1 MYHLETKIESQGE
14 NITLNDTAEARFKKF
29 GIGGNSS
36 QETREGYNLL
46 NVPAEYT
53 ILSTEAYK
61 KVPISLKANHTYTIK
76 IGQINTDNT
85 DVTSVLFNFTYNE
98 VEISN
103 SYAYVKLSDLKGT
116 YTPASDVD
124 SVFIYSGDSY
134 AQGAKTN
141 TTYKNLMIYEGT
153 EDKPYEQYGA
163 SPSSEFSSKIRN
175 VGDNENLYDKKNPN
189 VLDTAIDNKGLGVNV
204 KDIYKTV
211 WIPCKPNTT
220 YTVSKKYDATKN
232 RFALAYSGIEP
243 NYSQQVE
250 GYVSNMR
257 RNVMTI
263 TTNSTAKYLLA
274 YVWIVG
280 GSTTYQE
287 MLDSIKIE
295 RGVQATADSGYDC
308 GNIEIVI
315 RDKNLLDAEKIVKDS
330 NNYYFVHFDEN
341 KNVVF
346 TTGGIPVIV
355 RPVKIKE
362 KTEYTYILR
371 CKSNVTR
378 LNNINFVAKY
388 TDGSQEVLSAN
399 KKTDTNEF
407 VAKFK
412 TNKEK
417 TLDYVTQLYTDS
429 ASTTLIAD
437 ASMILEGDYSNV
449 NIELNNAK
457 KQAIIFPFKKGQRLM
472 EGDYLA
478 EDGIHHKRKQTV
490 LDGTENWV
498 TLTAQKGDN
507 TSYFYY
513 AKTDMKKASS
523 IICNQFKNRAVW
535 STDAEGIQSIIDNL
549 IRLRINTSRA
559 STVSE
564 LKAWLAAQKEKGT
577 PIVIEYEL
585 AEEEIEPYTEEQQ
598 AVYDKIKKTAHS
610 YDERT
615 HIFSPAEI
623 SPIFD
628 VSAYKGISEEFKQ
641 RLLDGKITRA
651 YLKVLAT
658 DTKPEMIIDENN
670 YLKDCTFEEL
680 RYVPDE
686 GFIGGTVAKRVTG
699 NFNNVDSS
707 FSIQD
712 REFELYLGV
721 DLEDGTTEY
730 IKYGTFIVQ
739 KPEDDQV
746 NDNTSFE
753 ALDYMIKLNLPWV
766 DRMTYPCTLK
776 ELFDDLV
783 AQSGLST
790 KVTSFLNQDFI
801 IENNQFEEGTTR
813 REVLKAIAQMA
824 FNWARI
830 DEDNDIVMDFEKKD
844 EVAETLTADNYY
856 NFKKQDMYGPINV
869 IILRNSQVEGENIT
883 IRDEES
889 IEQYG
894 ETELVISDNPFAYTQ
909 SKRAKLIEAGR
920 ILFGLTYIPM
930 SMDMIGYMYLNCKDK
945 IKATNLNNET
955 FETYLLNHTIEY
967 TGTIS
972 DSMEAPAATKT
983 ETKYQFTPQM
993 IEALKHTEL
1002 LVDKANQRI
1011 TEVIEKQTDFSNEL
1025 TKQET
1030 SLSGISQQVSKI
1042 YDFKKSVKGI
1052 DEIVLEDALPTNI
1065 LKFEAIAKNVV
1076 GMYPKKTLYPS
1087 PKLYPKKGG
1096 TTLTLVFGRTSRGS
1110 IPNPIL
1116 PKKTLYPSS
1125 ILYPRADGS
1134 YIREYSF
1141 YIANPLRE
1149 YLGKHDIF
1157 RVENDTEKGI
1167 TVVKVIRYVKYENGQ
1182 YGLYDEPIEEIID
1195 DTQQLQLFKG
1205 NNFVYI
1211 KEFTDWDISADYI
1224 FNNELNK
1231 QYAPRVETNA
1241 NIKTLNNEIEL
1252 KVSEK
1257 VGKDEVI
1264 TAINLTPEKAK
1275 IKSKNL
1281 ELEGI
1286 TTINGGFSIDE
1297 KGNASIANH
1306 TVKINEKGIQLA
1318 DGASLV
1324 GGEGLLSNLQYQGLN
1339 YSFGDYTI
1347 QGTFGYMGFWI
1358 ADNGDKIEILKSSTI
1373 ITADIPSNFKI
1384 KKAIITLVHRPINA
1398 DYQVSASSNSKV
1410 NIWGTSRNVA
1420 LYKGTLNK
1428 YVGRDTTY
1436 ANYTE
1441 SDLDYYSEISNA
1453 FGENGWTP
1461 PIATNTSDAQIATIH
1476 SIDISDY
1483 ITSGEVNKFKIQTKM
1498 KTPTPGSDYYSSEIK
1513 IAPYNGTVIA
1523 TLNIYGFMSM

>member
-1 MYHLETKIESQGE
+1 MYHSSKKIEGNGE
-14 NITLNDTAEARFKKF
+14 YVTLKDTADSRFKKF
-29 GIGGNSS
+29 KVTGNSR
-36 QETREGYNLL
+36 QETTEGYNLL

-53 ILSTEAYK
+53 VLSTENNK
-61 KVPISLKANHTYTIK
+61 EVPISLKANTTYTIQAEK
-76 IGQINTDNT
+76 IISDNS
-85 DVTSVLFNFTYNE
+85 DVKNCLFRFRYNNAD
-98 VEISN
+98 VSNPYARIPIST
-103 SYAYVKLSDLKGT
+103 LKTT
-116 YTPASDVD
+116 YTPPSDIDTVW
-124 SVFIYSGDSY
+124 IYSGTGYNES
-134 AQGAKTN
+134 AKTN
-141 TTYKNLMIYEGT
+141 TTYKNLIIYEGT
-153 EDKPYEQYGA
+153 GDKLYEPY
-163 SPSSEFSSKIRN
+163 
-175 VGDNENLYDKKNPN
+175 
-189 VLDTAIDNKGLGVNV
+189 
-204 KDIYKTV
+204 
-211 WIPCKPNTT
+211 
-220 YTVSKKYDATKN
+220 
-232 RFALAYSGIEP
+232 
-243 NYSQQVE
+243 
-250 GYVSNMR
+250 
-257 RNVMTI
+257 
-263 TTNSTAKYLLA
+263 
-274 YVWIVG
+274 
-280 GSTTYQE
+280 
-287 MLDSIKIE
+287 
-295 RGVQATADSGYDC
+295 
-308 GNIEIVI
+308 
-315 RDKNLLDAEKIVKDS
+315 
-330 NNYYFVHFDEN
+330 
-341 KNVVF
+341 
-346 TTGGIPVIV
+346 TGGIPSPNPDYPSEIKT
-355 RPVKIKE
+355 VKD
-362 KTEYTYILR
+362 
-371 CKSNVTR
+371 
-378 LNNINFVAKY
+378 NINIK
-388 TDGSQEVLSAN
+388 
-399 KKTDTNEF
+399 
-407 VAKFK
+407 
-412 TNKEK
+412 
-417 TLDYVTQLYTDS
+417 
-429 ASTTLIAD
+429 IAD
-437 ASMILEGDYSNV
+437 KNNEEQQEIL
-449 NIELNNAK
+449 
-457 KQAIIFPFKKGQRLM
+457 FPLVQGQKLM
-472 EGDYLA
+472 QGDYLA
-478 EDGIHHKRKQTV
+478 DDGIHHTRKQIV
-490 LDGTENWV
+490 LDGSDDENWTV
-498 TLTAQKGDN
+498 WTASLTNVERFYINLEKALKDN
-507 TSYFYY
+507 G
-513 AKTDMKKASS
+513 ASLCS
-523 IICNQFKNRAVW
+523 HFKFSKINLDTEHFSW
-535 STDAEGIQSIIDNL
+535 STSAGIRKQFVIFIDKSKA
-549 IRLRINTSRA
+549 T
-559 STVSE
+559 TVTE
-564 LKAWLAAQKEKGT
+564 LKTWLSQN
-577 PIVIEYEL
+577 PITVEYEL
-585 AEEEIEPYTEEQQ
+585 AEEEIETYTEVQKEAYEQIEN
-598 AVYDKIKKTAHS
+598 ARS
-610 YDERT
+610 YDDIT
-615 HIFSPAEI
+615 HVFSTNLI

-628 VSAYKGISEEFKQ
+628 LSAYKKITKEFKD
-641 RLLDGKITRA
+641 RVLGGKITRG

-790 KVTSFLNQDFI
+790 KVTSFLNQNFI
-801 IENNQFEEGTTR
+801 VENNQFEEGTTR
-813 REVLKAIAQMA
+813 RDVLKAIAQMA

-844 EVAETLTADNYY
+844 EVAETLTSDNYY
-856 NFKKQDMYGPINV
+856 NFKKQNMYGPINV
-869 IILRNSQVEGENIT
+869 IVLRNSQVEGENVTLKDEDSINYPIGKNYCPDIEKWELTNGAYIEDGYIVLPNSNSQAKIIFIKPEDVDNKLYLNYISNSDESNYGTHIT
-883 IRDEES
+883 IEYLDENKKKIKSNGNAHRNLNGENNIKANFGGNDEYGNAIKEAKYIRIIFIRGS
-889 IEQYG
+889 TYTPLPYKIKNVMLNKADINYEPFIPNG
-894 ETELVISDNPFAYTQ
+894 ETELVISDNPLAYSQ
-909 SKRAKLIEAGR
+909 SKRAELIKAGKK
-920 ILFGLTYIPM
+920 LFGLRFIPM
-930 SMDMIGYMYLNCKDK
+930 SMDMIGYMYLNCRDK
-945 IKATNLNNET
+945 IKVTNLNNET

-1030 SLSGISQQVSKI
+1030 SLSGIFQQVSKI

-1076 GMYPKKTLYPS
+1076 GIYPRKTLYPS

-1096 TTLTLVFGRTSRGS
+1096 ATLTLVFGRTSRGS
-1110 IPNPIL
+1110 IPDPIL

-1125 ILYPRADGS
+1125 TLYPRADGS
-1134 YIREYSF
+1134 YIKEYSF

-1167 TVVKVIRYVKYENGQ
+1167 SIVKLIRYVKYENGQ
-1182 YGLYDEPIEEIID
+1182 YSLYDEPVEEIID

-1297 KGNASIANH
+1297 KGNASIAND

-1324 GGEGLLSNLQYQGLN
+1324 GGEGLITNLQFYGKVTHVYGAMNTEGYYDALGFEVDELTAGACVATSCTISADLPKNFTVVSAYVTIKHYPTKFYFNNNHGWGYSRNLKLYQRSSSSMYREYN
-1339 YSFGDYTI
+1339 IFG
-1347 QGTFGYMGFWI
+1347 G
-1358 ADNGDKIEILKSSTI
+1358 AL
-1373 ITADIPSNFKI
+1373 IPSNYGI
-1384 KKAIITLVHRPINA
+1384 EV
-1398 DYQVSASSNSKV
+1398 
-1410 NIWGTSRNVA
+1410 
-1420 LYKGTLNK
+1420 
-1428 YVGRDTTY
+1428 
-1436 ANYTE
+1436 
-1441 SDLDYYSEISNA
+1441 SNA
-1453 FGENGWTP
+1453 FGEESFTPSIPNDTSQKVDIVTSIDLTEYLSSETNYQSDFIIRSSDTP
-1461 PIATNTSDAQIATIH
+1461 PAYTGDQSTGV
-1476 SIDISDY
+1476 DY
-1483 ITSGEVNKFKIQTKM
+1483 VNCGY
-1498 KTPTPGSDYYSSEIK
+1498 KTGMVM
-1513 IAPYNGTVIA
+1513 AV
-1523 TLNIYGFMSM
+1523 LNVYGYLRLENKEE